1 MTATTGTNDKIAT
14 RLRKLER
21 SIRWAWLS
29 MLLTSVTVGYVL
41 LADGVAI
48 GWRVLAVAAWVT
60 MAVSVGLTMRA
71 PRR

>member
-1 MTATTGTNDKIAT
+1 
-14 RLRKLER
+14 
-21 SIRWAWLS
+21 